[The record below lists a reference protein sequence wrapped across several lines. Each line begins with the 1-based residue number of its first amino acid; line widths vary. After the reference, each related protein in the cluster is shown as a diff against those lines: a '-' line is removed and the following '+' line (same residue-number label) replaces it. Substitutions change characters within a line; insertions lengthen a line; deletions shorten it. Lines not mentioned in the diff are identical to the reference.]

1 MTMARRGIF
10 GMLAA
15 LPFVPKAATAAL
27 PQASQVGAA
36 LGFTAPD
43 LNGIQ
48 GELLELRRWEPPPS
62 QASQRSMIEQ
72 IFEQYIGRP
81 VREPPMASHAPW
93 GWDTLE
99 NVR

>member
-15 LPFVPKAATAAL
+15 LPFVGKAAAAVAQ
-27 PQASQVGAA
+27 PPTEGVTVA
-36 LGFTAPD
+36 L
-43 LNGIQ
+43 
-48 GELLELRRWEPPPS
+48 S
-62 QASQRSMIEQ
+62 
-72 IFEQYIGRP
+72 FEQFEARMWRNLALDLQDDLY
-81 VREPPMASHAPW
+81 REMPLSGGTATPRNLMAASSDIAQDRFEIAIPW